1 MKIATQLRAIYEE
14 REPFYV
20 TLKAEI
26 DRQLRALSPPRWHY
40 ESRVKGLESFALKVE
55 TGRVPAPG
63 TMEDFLGTT
72 FVVPDLASVAVAERL
87 ISENF
92 QVHNRRPKS
101 DAKTHKAPS
110 AFPFDDLRLFVS
122 IREDPRYPPSPFQGV
137 VFEVQVKTFLQHA
150 WSVAT
155 HDLVYKSNEV
165 SWSKERIAFQ
175 VKAMLEHVEMS
186 IFEARKLSDSTAIA
200 KSDDVTKRVT
210 SIIIFLR
217 DVWKADAPE
226 DTRRLAITLD
236 ELCQRVGVDV
246 LRTLRKIKANLDGA
260 GLTPPIN
267 KSPYTFIFEQLLV
280 LESKKMREY
289 LYQAPRSDRSPK
301 VFIPPD
307 ADLPA
312 EIDLL
317 KIKIG
322 IGL

>member
-1 MKIATQLRAIYEE
+1 M
-14 REPFYV
+14 
-20 TLKAEI
+20 
-26 DRQLRALSPPRWHY
+26 
-40 ESRVKGLESFALKVE
+40 
-55 TGRVPAPG
+55 
-63 TMEDFLGTT
+63 
-72 FVVPDLASVAVAERL
+72 
-87 ISENF
+87 
-92 QVHNRRPKS
+92 
-101 DAKTHKAPS
+101 
-110 AFPFDDLRLFVS
+110 RLFVS